1 MTMTAQAIKLEIQD
15 QLASTGDADLLTK
28 LKRNLEMLLIQG
40 SGPIESGSV
49 LKEPEP
55 ITDLRAEVKRL
66 VDAVGDKNVLS
77 SVLAFL
83 RGEEN
88 ELLWRSVLSM
98 RATRSEA
105 DFAAGR
111 VYTHEQVYAHFKA
124 RRAQ

>member
-28 LKRNLEMLLIQG
+28 LKRNLEMLLIKG

-98 RATRSEA
+98 RATRAEA
-105 DFAAGR
+105 DFLAGR
-111 VYTHEQVYAHFKA
+111 VYTQEQVEAHFKA